1 MPFVIDQIEGNANVT
16 TVGTYTIDKARKTRI
31 PWPSPRLQNL
41 FLSTVYQADKSKFEL
56 KQAIEKIDKVMRAL
70 LQ

>member
-1 MPFVIDQIEGNANVT
+1 MEMVRKIE
-16 TVGTYTIDKARKTRI
+16 I
-31 PWPSPRLQNL
+31 PVPPIALQNKYEQI
-41 FLSTVYQADKSKFEL
+41 FKQADKSKFEL